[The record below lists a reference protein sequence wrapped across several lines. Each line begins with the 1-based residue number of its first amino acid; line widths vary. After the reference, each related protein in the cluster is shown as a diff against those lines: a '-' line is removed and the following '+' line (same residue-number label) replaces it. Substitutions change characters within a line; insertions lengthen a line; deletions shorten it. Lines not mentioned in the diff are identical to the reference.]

1 MNYKIDILAI
11 GAHPDDIELGA
22 AGTLIKH
29 VNMGSSVGMLDLTR
43 GELGTRGNADLR
55 SKEAELAKN
64 YISASFRDNLGL
76 KDGFIEEDEQSVKL
90 LVQKIRLYRP
100 KIILCNAVRD
110 RHPDH
115 GVAASLVL
123 KAVFSAGLPKIETL
137 HNGKSQKP
145 FRPNAVYHYIQDRW
159 IDPDFVVDV
168 TDEFENKMN
177 AVMCF
182 KSQFYDP
189 NSKEPNT
196 PISSK
201 EFLSS
206 LESKALLCGRIIGVK
221 YGEGFTKSRAIGV
234 QNLLDLT

>member
-76 KDGFIEEDEQSVKL
+76 KDGFIQEDEQSVKL

-145 FRPNAVYHYIQDRW
+145 FRPKAVYHYIQDRW

-168 TDEFENKMN
+168 TDEFEDKMN

-234 QNLLDLT
+234 QNLLDLI

>member
-29 VNMGSSVGMLDLTR
+29 VNMGCSVGMLDLTR

-110 RHPDH
+110 EHPDH

-123 KAVFSAGLPKIETL
+123 KAVFSAGLPKIE
-137 HNGKSQKP
+137 
-145 FRPNAVYHYIQDRW
+145 HY
-159 IDPDFVVDV
+159 
-168 TDEFENKMN
+168 TMEN
-177 AVMCF
+177 
-182 KSQFYDP
+182 
-189 NSKEPNT
+189 
-196 PISSK
+196 
-201 EFLSS
+201 L
-206 LESKALLCGRIIGVK
+206 
-221 YGEGFTKSRAIGV
+221 KSRS
-234 QNLLDLT
+234 DLTQYITIYKIDGSTRFCCRCNRRV

>member
-29 VNMGSSVGMLDLTR
+29 VNMGCSVGMLDLTR

-55 SKEAELAKN
+55 GKEAELAKN

-100 KIILCNAVRD
+100 KIILCNAVQD

-123 KAVFSAGLPKIETL
+123 KAVFSAGLSKIETL
-137 HNGKSQKP
+137 HNGKPQKP

-168 TDEFENKMN
+168 TEEFEDKMN

-189 NSKEPNT
+189 NSNEPNT

-234 QNLLDLT
+234 QNLLDLK

>member
-1 MNYKIDILAI
+1 MSYKIDILAV

-29 VNMGSSVGMLDLTR
+29 INMGHSVGILDLTR

-55 SKEAELAKN
+55 NKEAELAKN

-76 KDGFIEEDEQSVKL
+76 KDGFIDEDEQSVKL

-100 KIILCNAVRD
+100 KIIICNAVRD

-115 GVAASLVL
+115 GAAASLVL
-123 KAVFSAGLPKIETL
+123 KAVFSAGLPKIETE
-137 HNGKSQKP
+137 HQGKPQKS
-145 FRPNAVYHYIQDRW
+145 FRPTAVYHYIQDRW
-159 IDPDFVVDV
+159 IDPDFIVDV
-168 TDEFENKMN
+168 TEEFEDKMN

-189 NSKEPNT
+189 NSNEPNT

>member
-1 MNYKIDILAI
+1 MKYKIDILAI

-43 GELGTRGNADLR
+43 GELGTRGNAELR

-100 KIILCNAVRD
+100 KIILCNAVQD

-168 TDEFENKMN
+168 TDEFEDKMN

-206 LESKALLCGRIIGVK
+206 LESKALLSGRIIGVK

>member
-29 VNMGSSVGMLDLTR
+29 VNMGSSVGMLDLTQ

-76 KDGFIEEDEQSVKL
+76 KDGFIQEDEQSVKL

-145 FRPNAVYHYIQDRW
+145 FRPKAVYHYIQDRW

-168 TDEFENKMN
+168 TDEFEDKMN

-234 QNLLDLT
+234 QNLLDLI

>member
-76 KDGFIEEDEQSVKL
+76 KDGFIQEDEKSVKL

-145 FRPNAVYHYIQDRW
+145 FRPNAVYHYLQDRW

-168 TDEFENKMN
+168 TEEFEDKMN

>member
-76 KDGFIEEDEQSVKL
+76 MDGFIQEDEQSVKL

-168 TDEFENKMN
+168 TEEFEDKMN